1 MSMLEIVTVSDNRL
15 NLIVASV
22 RLNQKFR
29 DIYKICIGYIIVIV
43 FLSCN
48 FIRYL
53 NYVKLRSVPIY
64 KNFFE

>member
-1 MSMLEIVTVSDNRL
+1 MSMLEIVTVSDKRL
-15 NLIVASV
+15 NLFVTSEDMYV

-53 NYVKLRSVPIY
+53 N
-64 KNFFE
+64 